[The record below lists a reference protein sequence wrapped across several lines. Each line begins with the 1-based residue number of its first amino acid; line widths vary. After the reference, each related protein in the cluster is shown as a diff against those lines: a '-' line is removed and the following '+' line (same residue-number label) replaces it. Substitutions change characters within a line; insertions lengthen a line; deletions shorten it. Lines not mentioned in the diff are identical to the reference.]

1 MQPAQVPSSFYETS
15 APRWAECPRRLS
27 EDSAGSEHPV
37 LLGAFPLREG
47 REEKEGG
54 GGLD

>member
-54 GGLD
+54 GRLD